1 MQHVLRLRP
10 VPGASLTLPC
20 GGADSA
26 SICSLICLTVAS
38 SSATSFFNSCIV
50 KCKFS
55 PLRLQA
61 EASGMA
67 SGCGLGLF
75 VQVLIAERLQSVQV
89 AHLTDRVA

>member
-26 SICSLICLTVAS
+26 SICSLICLTVAL

-55 PLRLQA
+55 ALRNDHQDVVAVQLEQ
-61 EASGMA
+61 SDR
-67 SGCGLGLF
+67 GCS
-75 VQVLIAERLQSVQV
+75 A
-89 AHLTDRVA
+89 RVPSSSRSYL